1 MKLLS
6 NTTVLICCSKYCSFF
21 ILDNLKFL
29 NRIFELNK
37 LILGVP
43 GNEVV
48 HTSSS
53 LVCIVEGVI
62 SLSFL

>member
-1 MKLLS
+1 M
-6 NTTVLICCSKYCSFF
+6 
-21 ILDNLKFL
+21 FL
-29 NRIFELNK
+29 NRIFEPSK

-53 LVCIVEGVI
+53 LVCIVGRVT
-62 SLSFL
+62 LTSFL